1 MHYELRIDHNGSPL
15 RSKSNSS
22 DVFPNNYALCITNYE
37 LTKESPYGWNTQ
49 QLCIIHYELRIDQWI
64 APTDGISQQ
73 LCIMN
78 YELRIIPMDV
88 FPNNYALCIMNYEL
102 F

>member
-1 MHYELRIDHNGSPL
+1 MGMTICRDA
-15 RSKSNSS
+15 
-22 DVFPNNYALCITNYE
+22 V
-37 LTKESPYGWNTQ
+37 YGVSIFIQ
-49 QLCIIHYELRIDQWI
+49 PGRPQGI

-73 LCIMN
+73 LCIMH

-88 FPNNYALCIMNYEL
+88 FPNNYALCITHYEL